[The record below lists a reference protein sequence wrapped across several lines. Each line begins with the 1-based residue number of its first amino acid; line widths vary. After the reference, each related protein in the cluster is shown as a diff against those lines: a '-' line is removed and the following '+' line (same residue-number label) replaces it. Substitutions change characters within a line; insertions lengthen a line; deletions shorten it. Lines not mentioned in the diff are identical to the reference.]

1 MHTKIFSATT
11 LGIQAYLVD
20 VEVDISYGLI
30 NFFIVGLPDASIK
43 ESRQR
48 IQSALKNSGINLPER
63 KIIVNLAPAHLKK
76 EGTLFDLPIAIGILQ
91 AAGYIQM
98 KPDFLHETVI
108 IGELSLTGT
117 IQPVQ
122 GILPITYDTSCHQ
135 KKRIIVPFANAQEA
149 SLVPGIE
156 VIGVKNLVDLVMYLR
171 GEKNIEPTQCPKI
184 EVEKQNSDLDFAQ
197 VKGQEHAK
205 RALQISAAGNHNILF
220 FGPPGTG
227 KTMLAKRLPTIMPN
241 MNFDE
246 MIATTKIYSISGK
259 LEHHGLITQRPF
271 RSPHHSIS
279 NAGLIGGGSTPKP
292 GEASLAHNGIL
303 FLDEVTEFKRT
314 TLESL
319 RQTLESKDIIIA
331 RAQYTITYPANFLLI
346 AALNPCPCGYFGS
359 TGKQCVC
366 TPLTVQ
372 LYLKKLSGP
381 LLDRIDIR
389 VNLQT
394 LDYQLARA
402 AHVDEKYSSQ
412 GLIQGVNKALQMQAA
427 RFGNAVYRNAY
438 MNSEEVEKFCIISPQ
453 AEAILQKTFTALQL
467 SMRGYHKI
475 LKVARTIADI
485 QESEIIQLHHLQEAI
500 LYRSTNI
507 V

>member
-20 VEVDISYGLI
+20 VEVDISYGMI

-98 KPDFLHETVI
+98 KPDFLQETVI

-171 GEKNIEPTQCPKI
+171 GEKHIQPTQCPKI
-184 EVEKQNSDLDFAQ
+184 EIEKHLSDIDFAQ

-227 KTMLAKRLPTIMPN
+227 KTMLAKRLPTIMPS

-259 LEHHGLITQRPF
+259 LEHNGLITSRPF

-279 NAGLIGGGSTPKP
+279 NAGLIGGGSSPKP

-319 RQTLESKDIIIA
+319 RQTLESKDIILA

-366 TPLTVQ
+366 APLLIQ
-372 LYLKKLSGP
+372 NYLKKLSGP

-389 VNLQT
+389 VNLQA
-394 LDYQLARA
+394 LDYELART

-412 GLIQGVNKALQMQAA
+412 GLIQGVNTALSMQAN
-427 RFGNAVYRNAY
+427 RFGNSTYKNAS
-438 MNSEEVEKFCIISPQ
+438 MNSEEVEKFCTISPQ
-453 AEAILQKTFTALQL
+453 AEAILQKTFKALQL

-485 QESEIIQLHHLQEAI
+485 DSSQIIQLHHLQEAI

-507 V
+507 I